1 MKSPNTPIHT
11 FFADQLANDVMNRT
25 ISWASNVKSILDNL
39 GFGYLWNSNHVN
51 SMHVHIFKQRL
62 QDQYIQE
69 WNTSV
74 ANQPKLSYYRLFKC
88 EHKYEQYLDI
98 IDNTV
103 LRKSLSRFRLSSH
116 SLEIETGRY
125 TNVERNNRICRLC
138 NMNVVESEYHFM
150 LCCPLYRDLRQT
162 FGINIQ
168 FPTLH
173 KFTRILSSKNTRSIR
188 NAAKYVHY
196 ATLLR
201 QEKLHDIAAS

>member
-1 MKSPNTPIHT
+1 MT
-11 FFADQLANDVMNRT
+11 FKHKLKTQLT
-25 ISWASNVKSILDNL
+25 
-39 GFGYLWNSNHVN
+39 
-51 SMHVHIFKQRL
+51 
-62 QDQYIQE
+62 
-69 WNTSV
+69 
-74 ANQPKLSYYRLFKC
+74 
-88 EHKYEQYLDI
+88 
-98 IDNTV
+98 
-103 LRKSLSRFRLSSH
+103 RFRLCSH

-125 TNVERNNRICRLC
+125 NGIERNDRKCKLC
-138 NMNVVESEYHFM
+138 NQNTVESEYHFM

-173 KFTRILSSKNTRSIR
+173 KFTRILSSKNTRSTR